1 MGNVAMTTPPPA
13 TAPVGYAA
21 LVERFHLQVVPHHR
35 TSYVAHRG
43 GHRELKENGA
53 HQYVYPSSYA
63 PEQSVG
69 EQLEFALKYDG
80 TNLEILKAVFAVAEK
95 SEIEAYIS
103 GKPNGKYARRIWYFY
118 EFLTGKMLDLPDLK
132 AGNYVLALEEREY
145 YTAGRRRVP
154 RQRID
159 DNLLGTPAFCPMV
172 RRTAALTKA
181 ESLELNKK
189 AADLFRSYD
198 TDTISRAIAYL
209 YTKETLS
216 SFQIEREKPSHDRA
230 ERFASMLRRVPQIKT
245 LSHDVILEVRNLI
258 VDPRYRRDDY
268 RRDEEVYIGESLTF
282 YHQKVHFVG
291 APASRVK
298 PLMDGLLAC
307 YERMRSSAVHPVV
320 MAAALSFGFVFIH
333 PFDDG
338 NGRTHRFL
346 IHYVL
351 ATNGFTPDG
360 VIFPVSAAMLGTMKD
375 YDACLETFSRLV
387 MPLVR
392 YDLDEAGRLSIIE
405 SPVDAY
411 RYFDATVMVNY
422 LFDCIERTIAVDFK
436 QELDFIVAFRTT
448 KNAVRDI
455 VDMPDRKI
463 DLFIRFC
470 LQNGGRLSKNKA
482 QKEFP
487 ELSPEEIAALEQAV
501 RDGIGDTAIAL
512 QGTL

>member
-1 MGNVAMTTPPPA
+1 M
-13 TAPVGYAA
+13 
-21 LVERFHLQVVPHHR
+21 
-35 TSYVAHRG
+35 
-43 GHRELKENGA
+43 
-53 HQYVYPSSYA
+53 
-63 PEQSVG
+63 
-69 EQLEFALKYDG
+69 KYDG
-80 TNLEILKAVFAVAEK
+80 TNLEILKSIFLAAEK
-95 SEIEAYIS
+95 GEIEAYVS

-118 EFLTGKMLDLPDLK
+118 EFLTGEALNLPDLK
-132 AGNYVLALEEREY
+132 TGNYITALEEGEY
-145 YTAGRRRVP
+145 YTAERRRVP

-172 RRTAALTKA
+172 RRTDALTKA

-189 AADLFRSYD
+189 AADVLLSYD
-198 TDTISRAIAYL
+198 KDTISRAVAYL
-209 YTKETLS
+209 YTKETIS
-216 SFQIEREKPSHDRA
+216 SFQIEREKPSHDRT
-230 ERFASMLRRVPQIKT
+230 ERFASMLRRAPQIET

-258 VDPRYRRDDY
+258 VDPRYKRDDY
-268 RRDEEVYIGESLTF
+268 RRDEEAYIGESLTS

-291 APASRVK
+291 APASQVK

-346 IHYVL
+346 IHYIL
-351 ATNGFTPDG
+351 AKNGFTPDG
-360 VIFPVSAAMLGTMKD
+360 VIFPVSAAMVAHMKD
-375 YDACLETFSRLV
+375 YDACLETFSRPL

-392 YDLDEAGRLSIIE
+392 YDLDEVGRLSITE

-411 RYFDATVMVNY
+411 RYFDATLMAKY
-422 LFDCIERTIAVDFK
+422 LFDCIEQTIAVDFK

-470 LQNGGRLSKNKA
+470 LQNRGRLSKNKA
-482 QKEFP
+482 EKEFP

-501 RDGIGDTAIAL
+501 RDGIGDTAIAF
-512 QGTL
+512 QGPL